1 MRVWC
6 QIVVCVCVGGQ
17 FETEYSCGE
26 IGGISNEDSL

>member
-1 MRVWC
+1 
-6 QIVVCVCVGGQ
+6 VCGGGQ